1 MIRVKRKPVERIDS
15 VQNTISTTDTS
26 LLAVPPLTVREAD
39 NKEVQSIVIA
49 VSGILTSNL
58 NDIEESYKLDLLCA
72 ELKINPKLFDKI
84 VARERVRLNEV
95 LPEDEMR
102 LKALMDWNNTQVKW
116 DAILPAPLARDL
128 IHDGDILNVD
138 PVVLWQSLMATV
150 ASLGGTKIN
159 LNMGSCKIPSVLWS
173 AIVLESNADKTRADN
188 LIVEP
193 LRKMQAEAME
203 RYQEECKKYQQD
215 LKAWKKEH
223 DEEEEMPVPPILR
236 KLMFEVATI
245 QAVLK
250 RSAENKGHGAL
261 WARDDLAGLFNSL
274 GQFSKGKDESLQVL
288 LKLWDGGAICVDR
301 ESVADSYFADKTAI
315 SLTGGIQPGVFRKI
329 FSDVGDS
336 NVTQAQILFAVA
348 KARKQRYVEG
358 ICQLTDRLPLLYE
371 WLDKLPQ
378 TSVEP
383 SLKAKEYYKKVVDVL
398 GVQIEETVHPA
409 IRSWMSKLPTQILR
423 IALNLHL
430 IEQFYSPSNDINI
443 LTKETLERAVK
454 LGQYYRSAFH
464 VLQEKVSNSDEIST
478 ILLQIYDRALKSK
491 DGVSARDIYRPLNS
505 IKTRAKAAGREVS
518 AYTQDLFNE
527 LVEMG
532 YGMLTRLGRCVKFVA
547 LKEGNSE
554 IGFEPTD
561 STANEEKLAS
571 DYLCAKKINVSDD
584 HCHEASFSDNSSIFY
599 LNYGEPFVMDESPI
613 LDEVVAHP
621 ESPAINT
628 DSVLVGIYLRVI
640 RKDLEKFDEDLV
652 RELVQNWELETQ
664 KAVWEQLT
672 FEEQQIEVLK
682 GFNPA
687 SAIKK

>member
-1 MIRVKRKPVERIDS
+1 MIRVKRKSVEKTDP
-15 VQNTISTTDTS
+15 VQNAISTTDTS
-26 LLAVPPLTVREAD
+26 LLAVPPLTVLEAD
-39 NKEVQSIVIA
+39 NKEVQSIVTA

-138 PVVLWQSLMATV
+138 PVVLWQPLMATV
-150 ASLGGTKIN
+150 ASLGGIKIN

-173 AIVLESNADKTRADN
+173 AIVLESNADKNRADN

-193 LRKMQAEAME
+193 LRKMQAEAMG

-223 DEEEEMPVPPILR
+223 GEDEEMPVPPILR

-315 SLTGGIQPGVFRKI
+315 SLTGGIQPGIFRKI
-329 FSDVGDS
+329 FSDADDS
-336 NVTQAQILFAVA
+336 NGTQAQILFAVA

-358 ICQLTDRLPLLYE
+358 ICQLTDRLLLLYE
-371 WLDKLPQ
+371 WLDKLSQ

-383 SLKAKEYYKKVVDVL
+383 SLQAKEYYKKVVDVL

-532 YGMLTRLGRCVKFVA
+532 YGVLTRVGRCVKFIA

-554 IGFEPTD
+554 IGFEATD
-561 STANEEKLAS
+561 TTANEEKLAS
-571 DYLCAKKINVSDD
+571 DYLCTEKINISDD
-584 HCHEASFSDNSSIFY
+584 HCHKTSVSDNNSISH
-599 LNYGEPFVMDESPI
+599 LNYGEPPVMDESPI
-613 LDEVVAHP
+613 LDEVLAHP

-628 DSVLVGIYLRVI
+628 QSVLVGIYLLAI
-640 RKDLEKFDEDLV
+640 RRSLDKFDEDLV
-652 RELVQNWELETQ
+652 RELVQNCGLETQ

-672 FEEQQIEVLK
+672 SEEQQIEVLK